1 MHIIL
6 LIITLLCLSG
16 CSTVY
21 KPCKCNC
28 QKSTQKET
36 IYKAVESK
44 VAVYTPKNK
53 ATESSVVYYNKRVN
67 YVRQKAKPYWGNKA
81 KVASKYEYVKYAK
94 DFKARS
100 SINFEN
106 GIIRVETTATS
117 NPKQVLKEVI
127 ANTLLNT
134 QNPENVDQFSTRH
147 SVQVGEPFLYNRITD
162 HDGKKIRWPW
172 RAKRYAQHLVD
183 TKLYKDRITTTQ
195 GSKQRYYV
203 KINMKN
209 EKFSHT
215 SSYSSNST
223 NSGQYYSSIVNT
235 QAKRFDINP
244 ALIFALIETESHF
257 NPLATSAIP
266 AYGLMQVVP
275 RSAGRDAWKFL
286 TKHKGQPSRNY
297 LFNPKNNIEMGS
309 AYVHILLNRY
319 LSKIKNIKTR
329 EYCAIAAYNTGSGNV
344 LKSFHKSRKLAFNKI
359 NSLSPE
365 AVYKH
370 LRAKLPYKETRDY
383 IQKVTKA
390 KKRYL

>member
-6 LIITLLCLSG
+6 LIFALLGLSG
-16 CSTVY
+16 CTTTY
-21 KPCKCNC
+21 KPCKCEC
-28 QKSTQKET
+28 QKPIHDEPIYEYIET
-36 IYKAVESK
+36 IEPIYKPLKK
-44 VAVYTPKNK
+44 VV
-53 ATESSVVYYNKRVN
+53 ESSVVDYNKKIS

-117 NPKQVLKEVI
+117 NPKQILKEVI

-134 QNPENVDQFSTRH
+134 QNPENIDQFSTRH
-147 SVQVGEPFLYNRITD
+147 TVQVGEPFLYNRITD

-172 RAKRYAQHLVD
+172 RAKRYAQHLID
-183 TKLYKDRITTTQ
+183 TALHKDRISTTD

-215 SSYSSNST
+215 ANYSNNSN
-223 NSGQYYSSIVNT
+223 NSDQYYSSIVNT

-275 RSAGRDAWKFL
+275 RSAGRDAWLFL
-286 TKHKGQPSRNY
+286 TKHKGQPTKNY
-297 LFNPKNNIEMGS
+297 LFNSKNNIEMGS

-319 LSKIKNIKTR
+319 LSKIKNPKTR

-344 LKSFHKSRKLAFNKI
+344 LKSFHKKRKLAFNKI